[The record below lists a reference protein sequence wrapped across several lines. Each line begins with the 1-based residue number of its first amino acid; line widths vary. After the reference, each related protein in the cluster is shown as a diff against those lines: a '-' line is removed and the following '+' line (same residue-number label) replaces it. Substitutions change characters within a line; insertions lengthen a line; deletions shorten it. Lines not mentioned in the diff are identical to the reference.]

1 MKQTDYIVIQ
11 ANMVNDL
18 KLSGN
23 RLIIYALIHGFCKDG
38 THEFFGSIN
47 YICEWT
53 NLSRNTVISA
63 LKSLVD
69 DKLITKREYQE
80 NNVKFCAYSIGSAKI
95 APVVQNTDK
104 GSANSALGG
113 SAKIAP
119 NNNNSNDKIKDKEEK
134 ELKEKFAAFVFSY
147 KKAGGKVR
155 GVETEFSDF
164 TKRHKDWKQ
173 IIPYLEMALQREIK
187 ARNQAKV
194 NKQFYPEMKMLQTYL
209 GKQRAWELY
218 VTIGENIK
226 EEEYTP
232 SGNYSLAWDD
242 ASNAYMYIGYYYD
255 GMDLADGYTDD
266 TRPNGAKVILNN
278 ARGTIIWNREIKKW
292 LRN

>member
-1 MKQTDYIVIQ
+1 MGNFTNELYNYQNVPRELVFDSTLSDRARFVYIFMGCKPNDWDFYLEPMAKEIGYSVDTLRKYINELVASGWLVKGEQQKEGGMFGAVQYTLKATKFSDTEKTRHGKNPTQT
-11 ANMVNDL
+11 
-18 KLSGN
+18 
-23 RLIIYALIHGFCKDG
+23 
-38 THEFFGSIN
+38 
-47 YICEWT
+47 
-53 NLSRNTVISA
+53 
-63 LKSLVD
+63 
-69 DKLITKREYQE
+69 
-80 NNVKFCAYSIGSAKI
+80 
-95 APVVQNTDK
+95 
-104 GSANSALGG
+104 
-113 SAKIAP
+113 
-119 NNNNSNDKIKDKEEK
+119 NNNIYNKQDINKEEIK

-187 ARNQAKV
+187 ARNQAKA

-218 VTIGENIK
+218 VTIGETINN
-226 EEEYTP
+226 EEYNP

-266 TRPNGAKVILNN
+266 TRPNGAKIVLNN
-278 ARGTIIWNREIKKW
+278 ARGTIIWNSQTKKW
-292 LRN
+292 EYD